1 MPLLS
6 PNYSL
11 QELTRTHQLDAAGRL
26 LWNTPGPVETA
37 NLRFL
42 CWTVLEDMR
51 EAIDCPVHVS
61 SGFRSPEVNAAAGS
75 KPTSQ
80 HLQGLAC
87 DWWPL
92 GTISLEE
99 CARRIVASRIPFHQ
113 LLLEGRGERRWLHIS
128 APPIYVEPKREALV
142 TLDGVAFTPF
152 NAGPTESQA

>member
-6 PNYSL
+6 PNFSL
-11 QELTRTHQLDAAGRL
+11 QELTRTHQVDAQGRL
-26 LWNTPGPVETA
+26 LWNVPGPVETG

-42 CWTVLEDMR
+42 AWTVMEDVR
-51 EAIDCPVHVS
+51 QIIDCPIHVS
-61 SGFRSPEVNAAAGS
+61 SGFRCLEVNQAVGS

-80 HLQGLAC
+80 HIRGEAC

-113 LLLEGRGERRWLHIS
+113 LLIEGRGDRRWIHIS
-128 APPIYVEPKREALV
+128 IPPTFVEPAKRAEV
-142 TLDGVAFTPF
+142 TLDGIAFTPF
-152 NAGPTESQA
+152 NAAPTEGVV